1 MLTDM
6 SSGDSVTETDSRNI
20 GCIAGLLVGGAI
32 VSFAGPLRAVPC
44 ATLGGS
50 IGGAIGGTAK

>member
-1 MLTDM
+1 VLTDM

-32 VSFAGPLRAVPC
+32 GSFAGPLGAVPC
-44 ATLGGS
+44 AALGAS
-50 IGGAIGGTAK
+50 IGGE